1 MKIRTKLQVI
11 TFVAIALAALAFG
24 LINTWIW
31 WRTDDAIDKSG
42 INNQVTK
49 DVFQLNVA
57 ANDYLQHHE
66 VWAQTQWEDQYNSL
80 TKKIEQI
87 EVSDAR
93 EGVILERIRRNLQ
106 DIGDRFNQL
115 VEASEAGADSG
126 GPGPS
131 LNLEER
137 LAARLSIRSQSV
149 ASDAFQLAKL
159 SLAAADDTRRQGAY
173 LMAGSGIVIA
183 LLVATS
189 LYFIGNSVIRSIT
202 KLRDGTRVIASG
214 DLDHAVDITSTDEI
228 GQLGSSFNDMAHSL
242 RTSYEAVQQESAQRK
257 DIAEQLSVLNESL
270 EQRIVERT
278 REISK
283 INSELESEI
292 AERKEVEEEL
302 IRLAAI
308 VESSDDAIFGKSLDG
323 IITSWNSGAQRIYG
337 YLPEEVI
344 DGPVSLLVPPSHPDE
359 VPNILA
365 TIRRGEHVDNFETVR
380 QTKNGSLIN
389 VALTISPVKNA
400 AGDIIAASTIARD
413 ITQRVEA
420 ETAEHR
426 RSEEM
431 ATLFSVANILAQT
444 SDFED
449 NLTELVASLAQI
461 TTADHVSLWVP
472 DEKEQGLTLL
482 ASVGS
487 AVQDLTPPV
496 LSYTE
501 SVSGPAFQKGEP
513 VIVNDYPSH
522 PLASALAVDRGVR
535 SLISLPLSARGDT
548 IGVVVIFSREAG
560 FFTDERVRFLT
571 TVVSGL
577 GTLLQNARLSQAIE
591 KHAVELARSNA
602 ELEQFAYVASHDLQE
617 PLRSIAGFTGLLE
630 RRYRGK
636 LGEDADRFVT
646 RIVVAVGRMQQLIND
661 LLTYSRVGRGLQEL
675 TPTDSEAL
683 VREEISNLQAAIT
696 ESEAVVS
703 LDQLPTVTADGP
715 LLGQVVRNLIG
726 NAIKYKGKEAPR
738 VHIAAKQQDNE
749 WVFSVRDNG
758 IGIEP
763 QYNQR
768 IFNIFQRLHT
778 REEYAG
784 TGIGLSICKK
794 AVDYLGGRIWVESEL
809 GKGSTFYFTVPLAG
823 NQKEAA
829 RAPAGAS
836 ES

>member
-80 TKKIEQI
+80 TKKIEEI

-228 GQLGSSFNDMAHSL
+228 GQLASSFNDMAHSL

-337 YLPEEVI
+337 V
-344 DGPVSLLVPPSHPDE
+344 
-359 VPNILA
+359 LA
-365 TIRRGEHVDNFETVR
+365 
-380 QTKNGSLIN
+380 
-389 VALTISPVKNA
+389 
-400 AGDIIAASTIARD
+400 
-413 ITQRVEA
+413 
-420 ETAEHR
+420 
-426 RSEEM
+426 
-431 ATLFSVANILAQT
+431 
-444 SDFED
+444 
-449 NLTELVASLAQI
+449 
-461 TTADHVSLWVP
+461 
-472 DEKEQGLTLL
+472 
-482 ASVGS
+482 
-487 AVQDLTPPV
+487 
-496 LSYTE
+496 
-501 SVSGPAFQKGEP
+501 
-513 VIVNDYPSH
+513 
-522 PLASALAVDRGVR
+522 
-535 SLISLPLSARGDT
+535 
-548 IGVVVIFSREAG
+548 
-560 FFTDERVRFLT
+560 
-571 TVVSGL
+571 
-577 GTLLQNARLSQAIE
+577 
-591 KHAVELARSNA
+591 
-602 ELEQFAYVASHDLQE
+602 
-617 PLRSIAGFTGLLE
+617 
-630 RRYRGK
+630 
-636 LGEDADRFVT
+636 
-646 RIVVAVGRMQQLIND
+646 
-661 LLTYSRVGRGLQEL
+661 
-675 TPTDSEAL
+675 
-683 VREEISNLQAAIT
+683 
-696 ESEAVVS
+696 
-703 LDQLPTVTADGP
+703 
-715 LLGQVVRNLIG
+715 
-726 NAIKYKGKEAPR
+726 
-738 VHIAAKQQDNE
+738 
-749 WVFSVRDNG
+749 
-758 IGIEP
+758 
-763 QYNQR
+763 
-768 IFNIFQRLHT
+768 
-778 REEYAG
+778 
-784 TGIGLSICKK
+784 
-794 AVDYLGGRIWVESEL
+794 
-809 GKGSTFYFTVPLAG
+809 
-823 NQKEAA
+823 
-829 RAPAGAS
+829 
-836 ES
+836 